1 MAKKVTLLQIA
12 QKVGISV
19 NAVSRALNDKSD
31 ISESTK
37 AKVRQAA
44 EELGYVANFS
54 ARSLR
59 QGKTNTVAVIIPDL
73 FNPLYAMMASEI
85 EHCMSAFGYSVIVLN
100 GDGYEEKEYKSVLF
114 AMERG
119 VDGVII
125 CPVAT
130 DTMGMRK
137 LVDAKIP
144 FVSVEK
150 YVTYPEAGYV
160 MRDDTR
166 GGFIA
171 VEHLSSLGHRNIA
184 VIMRDENDYCTQQ
197 KIDGISFGCSNYSLN
212 YDNLSINYLDGRKEE
227 MASKL
232 KKILLENDY
241 TAVICGDDI
250 TALHT
255 SYLLHKMGK
264 KIPEDISVISFGDFQ
279 TQITAYPLLT
289 TIRTPFEKISVEAVE
304 ILMAKIKNK
313 EVDDKRILSVDLK
326 IGESTGPASV
336 TWDEYT
342 KNIR

>member
-171 VEHLSSLGHRNIA
+171 VEHLSSLGHRNIDSSDKLIKVDCTEEKA
-184 VIMRDENDYCTQQ
+184 LTESWVGEQISSDYPQNTA
-197 KIDGISFGCSNYSLN
+197 KV
-212 YDNLSINYLDGRKEE
+212 
-227 MASKL
+227 KL
-232 KKILLENDY
+232 MIWKDMLP
-241 TAVICGDDI
+241 V
-250 TALHT
+250 
-255 SYLLHKMGK
+255 S
-264 KIPEDISVISFGDFQ
+264 
-279 TQITAYPLLT
+279 
-289 TIRTPFEKISVEAVE
+289 
-304 ILMAKIKNK
+304 
-313 EVDDKRILSVDLK
+313 DLK
-326 IGESTGPASV
+326 PDLVIE
-336 TWDEYT
+336 
-342 KNIR
+342 